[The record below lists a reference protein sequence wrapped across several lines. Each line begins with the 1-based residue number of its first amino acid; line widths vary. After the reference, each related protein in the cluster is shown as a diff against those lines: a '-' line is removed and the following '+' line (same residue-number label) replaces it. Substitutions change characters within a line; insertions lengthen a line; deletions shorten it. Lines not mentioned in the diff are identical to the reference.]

1 MRVDLD
7 RIAGILREVAA
18 AEIAP
23 RFRQLSTDD
32 VRHKSPGDLVTV
44 ADEAA
49 ERVLSQRLT
58 DLAPGTVVVG
68 EEAAAAD
75 PAVLDRLSHE
85 APAWVIDPVDG
96 TANFAAG
103 MPLFAIMLS
112 LVRDGAARAAWILDP
127 LTDVMAMAEEG
138 GGAWSDGQRL
148 SVAPAEEPAKMSG
161 AVGYRYGRRPLV
173 RKIAGRSHRVGP
185 TFTLRCAG
193 QEYLALLR
201 AQSHFSIYH
210 RILPWDHAAGQLLHA
225 EAGGYSARLDGS
237 PYRPTVFDGGLL
249 LAPDRTS
256 WNAIHAV
263 LVGRADERV

>member
-1 MRVDLD
+1 MKIDLD
-7 RIAGILREVAA
+7 RIAGILTEVAA
-18 AEIAP
+18 AEITP
-23 RFRQLSTDD
+23 RFRQLATGDI
-32 VRHKSPGDLVTV
+32 RQKSPGDLVTI

-49 ERVLSQRLT
+49 ERALSLRLL
-58 DLAPGTVVVG
+58 DLWPGTAVVG
-68 EEAAAAD
+68 EEAVAGD
-75 PAVLDRLSHE
+75 PAIMHRLTGE
-85 APAWVIDPVDG
+85 APVWVIDPVDG

-112 LVRDGAARAAWILDP
+112 LVRGDAALAAWIHDP
-127 LTDVMAMAEEG
+127 LTGVTVMAEQG
-138 GGAWSDGQRL
+138 GGAWMNGQRL
-148 SVAPAEEPAKMSG
+148 AVAPADDPASMSG

-173 RKIAGRSHRVGP
+173 RKIAGRIHRVGT

-210 RILPWDHAAGQLLHA
+210 RILPWDHAAGQLLHR

-237 PYRPTVFDGGLL
+237 PYRPTVVDGGLL

-263 LVGRADERV
+263 LVGRAGERV

>member
-1 MRVDLD
+1 MKIDLD
-7 RIAGILREVAA
+7 RIAGILAEVAA
-18 AEIAP
+18 EEIVP
-23 RFRQLSTDD
+23 RFRQLAADD
-32 VRHKSPGDLVTV
+32 VRHKSPGDMVTV

-49 ERVLSQRLT
+49 ERVLSKRLT

-75 PAVLDRLSHE
+75 PAVLDRLSHAE
-85 APAWVIDPVDG
+85 PVWVIDPVDG

-127 LTDVMAMAEEG
+127 LTGVMAMAEEG
-138 GGAWSDGQRL
+138 GGAWSAGQRL
-148 SVAPAEEPAKMSG
+148 AVAPADDPAKMSG
-161 AVGYRYGRRPLV
+161 AVGYRYGPRPLV
-173 RKIAGRSHRVGP
+173 RKIAGRSNRVGP

-210 RILPWDHAAGQLLHA
+210 RILPWDHAAGHLLHR
-225 EAGGYSARLDGS
+225 EAGGHSARLDGS
-237 PYRPTVFDGGLL
+237 PYRPSVFDGGLL
-249 LAPDRTS
+249 LAPDPAA
-256 WNAIHAV
+256 WEAIHRI
-263 LVGRADERV
+263 LVGPPDERV